1 MHLGHTGLFVRG
13 TEHFLPY
20 SESVLLVLGA
30 LVELEVEFYGL
41 IRRGT
46 FEGDLSLS
54 LLDELGDEVESVG
67 SVVE

>member
-30 LVELEVEFYGL
+30 LVELEVEL
-41 IRRGT
+41 